1 MLCSNPKFS
10 RSDVTK
16 NLVGV
21 DIGQLIDNA
30 MENPD
35 SFFHRAVAVKLHY
48 GVTTELV
55 KKMGLTM
62 SRIERC
68 IRNESK
74 RCSDTKTD
82 SSTPPVTCEIGE
94 ALKMLIDVMQENEEQ
109 LKQGEEPT
117 HSGNGEGYLKYVQP
131 SRPGEF
137 ACPEFDTEEFRSFM
151 GDPCRETMEDWFRS
165 IPYGVIT
172 ISMGRKEGSR
182 QECVT
187 GKRVVGPFAPTSDR
201 VLKLDGCDSKYDQK
215 RKDKWESSKGQP
227 KARKTGAQLFHLRG
241 DEHAPMHIEESARIA
256 TVVLTFQYFFRIKYG
271 IPAISWG
278 ASNMKARYIGELTY
292 LVQHHC
298 QSSSSVLYGRA
309 FLADKKDVK
318 WSETLATYGGMTLND
333 TNLAH
338 PENRHQAA
346 SLLLAEQLIGALQE
360 PGFGTARDL
369 VNMLC
374 NVHDD
379 MEGYNS
385 VTVMNIMGKH
395 VWVEMY
401 SFIM

>member
-1 MLCSNPKFS
+1 
-10 RSDVTK
+10 
-16 NLVGV
+16 
-21 DIGQLIDNA
+21 
-30 MENPD
+30 
-35 SFFHRAVAVKLHY
+35 
-48 GVTTELV
+48 
-55 KKMGLTM
+55 
-62 SRIERC
+62 
-68 IRNESK
+68 
-74 RCSDTKTD
+74 
-82 SSTPPVTCEIGE
+82 
-94 ALKMLIDVMQENEEQ
+94 
-109 LKQGEEPT
+109 
-117 HSGNGEGYLKYVQP
+117 
-131 SRPGEF
+131 
-137 ACPEFDTEEFRSFM
+137 
-151 GDPCRETMEDWFRS
+151 
-165 IPYGVIT
+165 
-172 ISMGRKEGSR
+172 
-182 QECVT
+182 
-187 GKRVVGPFAPTSDR
+187 
-201 VLKLDGCDSKYDQK
+201 
-215 RKDKWESSKGQP
+215 
-227 KARKTGAQLFHLRG
+227 
-241 DEHAPMHIEESARIA
+241 
-256 TVVLTFQYFFRIKYG
+256 
-271 IPAISWG
+271 
-278 ASNMKARYIGELTY
+278 MKARYIGELTY

-379 MEGYNS
+379 MEGYNP